1 MYRILSCS
9 KDAYIT
15 SKYVAGTRSLNANT
29 GQAGTIDM
37 FKLYGETKVLSGSTV
52 LNDQIELTRGF
63 LKFDLSPITNL
74 TSSAINISSPTLQ
87 VFLSMKDVYGGQTT
101 PSNFT
106 LVAMPLS
113 KSWDEGRGK
122 DVVAYRDRDSVN
134 WLTASLVGGV
144 SEWNVT
150 GANGKGLLGSSDI
163 DVITSGNL
171 GSGVVETTS
180 SFTFSRGD
188 EDMVMDVTTM
198 VSATIAGILPDHG
211 FRISFSDTEE
221 TDTTTRFVKRFGA
234 QQARTKALR
243 PTLVVKYDDT
253 LRDDTAIATFGSTAN
268 NLFLYNSPNGIFQ
281 NFVLAGTEVS
291 GSDCLTLQLVARRW
305 VTYWTSS
312 FSTSHSASINHL
324 TRSISEFSQDFSGS
338 SALIGYLPQAGYYSA
353 SVVLDPTAN
362 SELNAFLSGAQ
373 EMDFVPYW
381 KSSDSSYVFATGS
394 AITFSRGTA
403 GISSLPSQ
411 NIVVNMYN
419 LQDFYT
425 TDQVARLR
433 VFVQD
438 YSSLSKPSR
447 YSRDPKPAV
456 KKNMFWRLVDG
467 ITKEVLI
474 PFDDVGTRTSYDGEG
489 NYFDFWMQDL
499 PPNQVYEFEFKI
511 RENGRDT
518 IIQNNGFI
526 FKVRP

>member
-29 GQAGTIDM
+29 GQAGTIDL

-63 LKFDLSPITNL
+63 LKFDISPLTNL
-74 TSSAINISSPTLQ
+74 TGSVINFNNSSLQ
-87 VFLSMKDVYGGQTT
+87 VLLSMKDVYGGQTT

-106 LVAMPLS
+106 VVAMPLS

-150 GANGKGLLGSSDI
+150 GANGKGLLGSADI

-171 GSGVVETTS
+171 GTGVVETTA
-180 SFTFSRGD
+180 SFTFARGD
-188 EDMVMDVTTM
+188 EDMLMDVTTI
-198 VSATIAGILPDHG
+198 VSATVAGILPDHG
-211 FRISFSDTEE
+211 LRISFSEAEE

-243 PTLVVKYDDT
+243 PTLIVKYDDA

-312 FSTSHSASINHL
+312 YSTSHSASINHL
-324 TRSISEFSQDFSGS
+324 TRSISQFSQDFSGS
-338 SALIGYLPQAGYYSA
+338 SALIGYLPQA
-353 SVVLDPTAN
+353 
-362 SELNAFLSGAQ
+362 
-373 EMDFVPYW
+373 
-381 KSSDSSYVFATGS
+381 
-394 AITFSRGTA
+394 
-403 GISSLPSQ
+403 
-411 NIVVNMYN
+411 
-419 LQDFYT
+419 
-425 TDQVARLR
+425 
-433 VFVQD
+433 
-438 YSSLSKPSR
+438 
-447 YSRDPKPAV
+447 
-456 KKNMFWRLVDG
+456 
-467 ITKEVLI
+467 
-474 PFDDVGTRTSYDGEG
+474 
-489 NYFDFWMQDL
+489 
-499 PPNQVYEFEFKI
+499 
-511 RENGRDT
+511 
-518 IIQNNGFI
+518 
-526 FKVRP
+526 